1 MYAYICY
8 SLLVEYLSSIEL
20 LPKSSAINRLL
31 VEGCNEVEYQVVVLV
46 LLATMAPATPTRR
59 EILLVVVLYFSLR
72 LLTHKSDTSVS
83 NPLTTSTH
91 ATSSPSANDSTYH
104 HISHYLDAHLTW
116 GSSPVPQTRVLSHAP
131 GWTVFDKLYVLK
143 GVVYI
148 VSDEPSKVPNVTHM
162 YSKGLFIENGK
173 EAVASRL
180 PTDEDI
186 RVISTKE
193 AKVLFGTGAH
203 LLDGVNVCSVIL
215 YYAPSP
221 NVLTFFKY
229 FINDPYQFVTHY
241 YHWSAELWF
250 GLWHTYASL
259 DLKIPD
265 DGKTSLPPVR
275 RIMFNHLDAYH
286 WRDYASMNE
295 WVIRSGFPSLVME
308 FKDDWRDRAEMGR
321 PFVFD
326 RVILAD
332 RSASMLTF
340 NFARFQRSASA
351 SFGMPGSA
359 HWWMTMRNNVIQF
372 TGLDISVGSGT
383 TNTPVITY
391 ISRQEWG
398 RRMLIKEDHEKLV
411 EELYKLRDRYGFEVN
426 VVAAEKMSRLEQI
439 ELAARTT
446 VSSPTCS
453 LLRASYKYNWTDHD
467 GSSRKWFDIS
477 HMDEANASTTRALGM
492 IHYGFWGNEYFTSPG
507 LPQPKYVEGFQG
519 NSIPLDGALVARLCL
534 ERLSLTGEVDD

>member
-1 MYAYICY
+1 
-8 SLLVEYLSSIEL
+8 
-20 LPKSSAINRLL
+20 
-31 VEGCNEVEYQVVVLV
+31 
-46 LLATMAPATPTRR
+46 MAPATPTRR
-59 EILLVVVLYFSLR
+59 EIILVALLYFFIR
-72 LLTHKSDTSVS
+72 LITHKSDAPTVHTVP
-83 NPLTTSTH
+83 NPLHGSH
-91 ATSSPSANDSTYH
+91 TSSHHFVNASALRPEPQ
-104 HISHYLDAHLTW
+104 YLDAHLTW
-116 GSSPVPQTRVLSHAP
+116 GSSSVPQTRVLSHAP
-131 GWTVFDKLYVLK
+131 GWTVFDRLYIFK

-148 VSDEPSKVPNVTHM
+148 VSDEPSMVPNVTHI
-162 YSKGLFIENGK
+162 YSKGFFIENGA
-173 EAVASRL
+173 EAVASRV

-193 AKVLFGTGAH
+193 AKTLFGTGAH
-203 LLDGVNVCSVIL
+203 LLDGVN
-215 YYAPSP
+215 
-221 NVLTFFKY
+221 Y

-259 DLKIPD
+259 DPNIPHY
-265 DGKTSLPPVR
+265 GKTELPPVR

-295 WVIRSGFPSLVME
+295 WVIRSAFPSLVME

-326 RVILAD
+326 RVVLAD
-332 RSASMLTF
+332 RSASMLTH

-351 SFGMPGSA
+351 SFGLPGSA
-359 HWWMTMRNNVIQF
+359 NWFMTMRNNAIQF
-372 TGLDISVGSGT
+372 TGLDLNVGGGT
-383 TNTPVITY
+383 TKTPVITY

-411 EELYKLRDRYGFEVN
+411 EELYKLRDKYGFEVN

-446 VSSPTCS
+446 IMMGVHGNGLTSLVWMKPSPRSTVMEFFFPGGF
-453 LLRASYKYNWTDHD
+453 A
-467 GSSRKWFDIS
+467 FDY
-477 HMDEANASTTRALGM
+477 EYTTRALGM
-492 IHYGFWGNEYFTSPG
+492 THYGFWGNSYFTSPG
-507 LPQPKYVEGFQG
+507 LPEPKYVEGFQG

-534 ERLSLTGEVDD
+534 ERLSLTEEVDD

>member
-1 MYAYICY
+1 
-8 SLLVEYLSSIEL
+8 
-20 LPKSSAINRLL
+20 
-31 VEGCNEVEYQVVVLV
+31 
-46 LLATMAPATPTRR
+46 
-59 EILLVVVLYFSLR
+59 
-72 LLTHKSDTSVS
+72 
-83 NPLTTSTH
+83 
-91 ATSSPSANDSTYH
+91 
-104 HISHYLDAHLTW
+104 
-116 GSSPVPQTRVLSHAP
+116 
-131 GWTVFDKLYVLK
+131 
-143 GVVYI
+143 
-148 VSDEPSKVPNVTHM
+148 
-162 YSKGLFIENGK
+162 
-173 EAVASRL
+173 
-180 PTDEDI
+180 
-186 RVISTKE
+186 
-193 AKVLFGTGAH
+193 
-203 LLDGVNVCSVIL
+203 
-215 YYAPSP
+215 
-221 NVLTFFKY
+221 
-229 FINDPYQFVTHY
+229 
-241 YHWSAELWF
+241 
-250 GLWHTYASL
+250 
-259 DLKIPD
+259 
-265 DGKTSLPPVR
+265 
-275 RIMFNHLDAYH
+275 MFNHLDAYH

-446 VSSPTCS
+446 IMMGVHGNGLTSLIWMKPTPRS
-453 LLRASYKYNWTDHD
+453 TVMEFFFPGGFA
-467 GSSRKWFDIS
+467 FDY
-477 HMDEANASTTRALGM
+477 EYTTRALGM
-492 IHYGFWGNEYFTSPG
+492 THYGFWGNEYFTSPG

>member
-1 MYAYICY
+1 
-8 SLLVEYLSSIEL
+8 
-20 LPKSSAINRLL
+20 
-31 VEGCNEVEYQVVVLV
+31 
-46 LLATMAPATPTRR
+46 MAPATPTRR
-59 EILLVVVLYFSLR
+59 EILLVVILFLILRSLTYKSDASRVLNVPNP
-72 LLTHKSDTSVS
+72 LTSSAQSISSDTST
-83 NPLTTSTH
+83 NN
-91 ATSSPSANDSTYH
+91 SAYRNDY
-104 HISHYLDAHLTW
+104 HYLDAHLTW

-131 GWTVFDKLYVLK
+131 GMCWTVFDNLYILK
-143 GVVYI
+143 GIVYI
-148 VSDEPSKVPNVTHM
+148 VSDEPSRVPNVTHM
-162 YSKGLFIENGK
+162 YSKGLFIENGE

-180 PTDEDI
+180 PADEDI
-186 RVISTKE
+186 RVISTKQ
-193 AKVLFGTGAH
+193 AKALFGNGAH
-203 LLDGVNVCSVIL
+203 LLDGVNVRPSFRPPN
-215 YYAPSP
+215 AP
-221 NVLTFFKY
+221 LTFFIKY

-259 DLKIPD
+259 DLRIPD
-265 DGKTSLPPVR
+265 DGETSLPPVR

-295 WVIRSGFPSLVME
+295 WVIRAGFPSLVME

-326 RVILAD
+326 RVVLAD
-332 RSASMLTF
+332 RSASMLAH

-383 TNTPVITY
+383 MDTPVITY

-411 EELYKLRDRYGFEVN
+411 EELYKLRDQYGFEIN
-426 VVAAEKMSRLEQI
+426 VVAAEKMSRLEQF

-446 VSSPTCS
+446 IMMGVHGNGLTSLIWMKPTP
-453 LLRASYKYNWTDHD
+453 RTTVMEFFFPGGFA
-467 GSSRKWFDIS
+467 FDY
-477 HMDEANASTTRALGM
+477 EYTTRALGM
-492 IHYGFWGNEYFTSPG
+492 THYGFWGNEYFTSPG
-507 LPQPKYVEGFQG
+507 LPEPKYVEGFQG

-534 ERLSLTGEVDD
+534 ERLLLAGEVDD